1 MDGLSFTDLIYFLQ
15 MVLNNLTSFNNQLQ
29 TKMLFSVDAM
39 LSPPDIIVNPP
50 YNELFKHLM
59 QVRVVF
65 PKYYQ
70 AITIYL
76 TGHKTC
82 LRI

>member
-1 MDGLSFTDLIYFLQ
+1 MDDLSFTDLIYFLQ

-65 PKYYQ
+65 LK
-70 AITIYL
+70 
-76 TGHKTC
+76 
-82 LRI
+82 